1 MSFGDPPPVPAAF
14 GQARETL
21 RTAECRPEIE
31 LEDIPAPQRLA
42 PYAAAVGASVYRP
55 RVGSRDK
62 DHTRANGYAAGPAHE
77 HEDDELAVGRLILL
91 FDPDGQRGWGGPMR
105 LVAYVRA
112 DMEPEI
118 TSDPLL
124 GPVAWSW
131 LTESLEAN
139 GAEYAAAGGTVTRAV
154 SEGFGNK
161 AGDPVTTELEL
172 RASWS
177 PLQGDLSAHVAA
189 WCDMMCLAAGI
200 PPVPSDVAA
209 LPPRSSHREDPESHR
224 S

>member
-1 MSFGDPPPVPAAF
+1 MNSVTTPLLRTLPEPAYASVMTLGDVPSVPAAF
-14 GQARETL
+14 QRARESL
-21 RTAECRPEIE
+21 LAAEPRPEIE

-42 PYAAAVGASVYRP
+42 PYSAAMGASVYR
-55 RVGSRDK
+55 D
-62 DHTRANGYAAGPAHE
+62 
-77 HEDDELAVGRLILL
+77 DDELAVGRLILL
-91 FDPDGQRGWGGPMR
+91 FDPDGQRGWDGPIR

-131 LTESLEAN
+131 LTEALDAH
-139 GAEYAAAGGTVTRAV
+139 GAEYTAAGGTVTRAV

-161 AGDPVTTELEL
+161 ADDPVTTELEL

-177 PLQGDLSAHVAA
+177 PLEEDLSAHVAA

-209 LPPRSSHREDPESHR
+209 LPPRSARREDPESHR

>member
-1 MSFGDPPPVPAAF
+1 MAPTHTPVVHMRPTSTYSSDMTIGDTAPGEFRRAVESM
-14 GQARETL
+14 R
-21 RTAECRPEIE
+21 RTEVRPEIE

-42 PYAAAVGASVYRP
+42 PFSAAMGASVYR
-55 RVGSRDK
+55 D
-62 DHTRANGYAAGPAHE
+62 
-77 HEDDELAVGRLILL
+77 DDELAVGRLIVLY
-91 FDPDGQRGWGGPMR
+91 DPDGQRGWDGPFR

-131 LTESLEAN
+131 LTDALDAHHAS
-139 GAEYAAAGGTVTRAV
+139 YAAAGGTVTRAV

-177 PLQGDLSAHVAA
+177 PEEEDLSGHVAA
-189 WCDMMCLAAGI
+189 WCDLMCLAAGI
-200 PPVPSDVAA
+200 PPLPPDVAT
-209 LPPRSSHREDPESHR
+209 LPPRRREDPESFR
-224 S
+224 K

>member
-1 MSFGDPPPVPAAF
+1 MTLGDPPAPPAAF
-14 GQARETL
+14 RRALATL
-21 RTAECRPEIE
+21 RPAEVRPEIE

-42 PYAAAVGASVYRP
+42 PYSGAVGASVYR
-55 RVGSRDK
+55 D
-62 DHTRANGYAAGPAHE
+62 
-77 HEDDELAVGRLILL
+77 DDELAVGRLIML
-91 FDPDGQRGWGGPMR
+91 FDPNGQRGWEGQFR

-131 LTESLEAN
+131 LTEALEAH
-139 GAEYAAAGGTVTRAV
+139 GAAFAAAGGTVTRAV

-161 AGDPVTTELEL
+161 DNDPVTTELEL

-177 PLQGDLSAHVAA
+177 PLDEDLSAHVAA
-189 WCDMMCLAAGI
+189 WCDLMCLAAGI
-200 PPVPSDVAA
+200 PPLPPDVAA
-209 LPPRSSHREDPESHR
+209 LKPPRGRGMT
-224 S
+224 

>member
-1 MSFGDPPPVPAAF
+1 MTATTTPLLRLVPRPASAPVMSIGDRPGPPEAF
-14 GQARETL
+14 VRAMATL
-21 RTAECRPEIE
+21 RPATVRPEIE

-42 PYAAAVGASVYRP
+42 PYSGAVGASVYR
-55 RVGSRDK
+55 D
-62 DHTRANGYAAGPAHE
+62 
-77 HEDDELAVGRLILL
+77 DDELAVGRLIVL
-91 FDPDGQRGWGGPMR
+91 FDPDGQRGWEGPFR

-131 LTESLEAN
+131 LTDALETH
-139 GAEYAAAGGTVTRAV
+139 GAGFAAAGGTVTRAV

-161 AGDPVTTELEL
+161 DNDPVTTELEL

-177 PLQGDLSAHVAA
+177 PLDEDLSAHVAA
-189 WCDMMCLAAGI
+189 WCDLMCIAAGI
-200 PPVPSDVAA
+200 PP
-209 LPPRSSHREDPESHR
+209 LPPDVTALRPRRTDEETDRKNST
-224 S
+224 

>member
-1 MSFGDPPPVPAAF
+1 MTLGDRPPAPAVFRRAV
-14 GQARETL
+14 ETL
-21 RTAECRPEIE
+21 RLTEVRPEIE
-31 LEDIPAPQRLA
+31 LEELPAPQRLA
-42 PYAAAVGASVYRP
+42 PHSAAIGASVYR
-55 RVGSRDK
+55 D
-62 DHTRANGYAAGPAHE
+62 
-77 HEDDELAVGRLILL
+77 DDELAVGRLILL
-91 FDPDGQRGWGGPMR
+91 YDPDGQRGWDGPFR

-131 LTESLEAN
+131 LTEALDAHHADYS
-139 GAEYAAAGGTVTRAV
+139 AAGGTVTRAV

-177 PLQGDLSAHVAA
+177 PAQEDLSGHVAA
-189 WCDMMCLAAGI
+189 WCDLMCVAAGI
-200 PPVPSDVAA
+200 PPLPPDVAA
-209 LPPRSSHREDPESHR
+209 MPRRREDPESDR
-224 S
+224 

>member
-1 MSFGDPPPVPAAF
+1 MPPIATPLLRAQPNPTYASVMTLGDVPPAPAAF
-14 GQARETL
+14 RRALETL
-21 RTAECRPEIE
+21 RPTETRPEIE

-42 PYAAAVGASVYRP
+42 PYSGAVGASVYR
-55 RVGSRDK
+55 D
-62 DHTRANGYAAGPAHE
+62 
-77 HEDDELAVGRLILL
+77 DDELAVGRLILL
-91 FDPDGQRGWGGPMR
+91 FDPDGQRGWEGPFR

-131 LTESLEAN
+131 LTDSLDAH
-139 GAEYAAAGGTVTRAV
+139 GAAYAAAGGTVTRAV

-161 AGDPVTTELEL
+161 ADDPVSTELEL

-177 PLQGDLSAHVAA
+177 PLDEDLSVHVSA
-189 WCDMMCLAAGI
+189 WCDLMCLAAGM
-200 PPVPSDVAA
+200 PPLPPDVAA
-209 LPPRSSHREDPESHR
+209 LHPRSARREDPKVP
-224 S
+224 